1 METNGTELAHIP
13 VLRDEVIAFLRIEPG
28 KKYIDTTVG
37 GGGHAEA
44 ILKGGGELLGI
55 DFDPKALEITKKH
68 LAIACPAR
76 QKLSSKTTAGGPMD
90 VYPWRLIHGNFTK
103 LKEIADLNGFIPAD
117 GILFDLGISSYQ
129 LDEPR
134 RGFSFSSNE
143 PLDMRIN
150 PKEQAVTAKDLINGL
165 NEGELYELFT
175 KLGEEH
181 FSRPIAR
188 HLCRARRVK
197 PIETGLE
204 LAEIIESAVPLRV
217 RFSHSPATNV
227 FRALRMAV
235 NDELNNLKE
244 ALPQANEIL
253 AKKGRLVVLSFQS
266 LEDRIVKNYFKEQ
279 EKEGSLK
286 ILTDKPVIPS
296 SEEVQANPRSRSTK
310 LRAAEKL

>member
-13 VLRDEVIAFLRIEPG
+13 VLRDEVITYLEIEPG

-44 ILKGGGELLGI
+44 ILKSGGEVLGI
-55 DFDPKALEITKKH
+55 DFDPEALEIAKKH
-68 LAIACPAR
+68 LTMACP
-76 QKLSSKTTAGGPMD
+76 TD
-90 VYPWRLIHGNFTK
+90 VCAWRLIPGNFSK
-103 LKEIADLNGFIPAD
+103 LKELAKASGFTRVD

-129 LDEPR
+129 LDTPG

-143 PLDMRIN
+143 FLDMRIN
-150 PKEQAVTAKDLINGL
+150 PKEQTVTAKDLINGL

-175 KLGEEH
+175 KLGEER
-181 FSRPIAR
+181 FSRSIAR

-204 LAEIIESAVPLRV
+204 LAEIIKAAVPSRV
-217 RFSHSPATNV
+217 RFGHSPATNV

-244 ALPQANEIL
+244 ALPQAGEIL
-253 AKKGRLVVLSFQS
+253 TKKGRLVVLSFQS
-266 LEDRIVKNYFKEQ
+266 LEDRIVKNYFREQ

-286 ILTDKPVIPS
+286 ILTKKPVVPS
-296 SEEVQANPRSRSTK
+296 LKEIQANPRSRSTK
-310 LRAAEKL
+310 LRAAEKI

>member
-1 METNGTELAHIP
+1 METNGTEVVHIP
-13 VLRDEVIAFLRIEPG
+13 VLRDEVVVYLKIEPG

-44 ILKGGGELLGI
+44 ILKGGGEILGI
-55 DFDPKALEITKKH
+55 DFDTEALEIAKKH
-68 LAIACPAR
+68 LTLACP
-76 QKLSSKTTAGGPMD
+76 TN
-90 VYPWRLIHGNFTK
+90 VYPWRLIHGNFSK
-103 LKEIADLNGFIPAD
+103 LKELAETSGFIPVD

-129 LDEPR
+129 LDKPG

-143 PLDMRIN
+143 LLDMRIN
-150 PKEQAVTAKDLINGL
+150 PNEQGVTAKDLINGL

-188 HLCRARRVK
+188 RLCRARRVK

-204 LAEIIESAVPLRV
+204 LAEIIKTAVPPRV
-217 RFSHSPATNV
+217 RFGHSPATNV

-235 NDELNNLKE
+235 NDELNNLKS
-244 ALPQANEIL
+244 ALPQAGEIL
-253 AKKGRLVVLSFQS
+253 ARNGRLVVLSFQS

-286 ILTDKPVIPS
+286 ILTAKPVVPS
-296 SEEVQANPRSRSTK
+296 PEEVQANPRSRSTK